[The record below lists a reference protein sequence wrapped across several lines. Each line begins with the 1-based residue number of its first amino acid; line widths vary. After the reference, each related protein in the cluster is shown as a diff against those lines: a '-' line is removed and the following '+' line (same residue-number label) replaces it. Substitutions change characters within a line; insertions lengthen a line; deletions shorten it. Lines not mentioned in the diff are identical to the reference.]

1 MKRRTFVSAAAASA
15 ICLLAGATA
24 IQAQKVYI
32 DYDKTADLTK
42 YKTFALATTGQD
54 DLSTA
59 SPLAHQHILDSLR
72 QKIASNGRL
81 TETKTNPDLYV
92 TYHVTTKEET
102 NVSTMGYGYGY
113 GPGWGGGYYY
123 GGGGW
128 SGATTT
134 VNTYTV
140 GTLLFDSTM
149 PAPRRR
155 YGAASPPQR
164 CRRTHRR
171 GSRRST
177 ARSTSCRRSGRT
189 CRPRASSVN
198 RRRPARGDRCRRAS
212 LSTANRCRRRR
223 RYAASSA
230 SLSVARSRR
239 R

>member
-1 MKRRTFVSAAAASA
+1 MKRRTFAAAAASA
-15 ICLLAGATA
+15 LCLLAGATA

-92 TYHVTTKEET
+92 TYHVTAKEET

-128 SGATTT
+128 TGATTT

-140 GTLLFDSTM
+140 GTLLFDVYDASTKKAVWRGIATATV
-149 PAPRRR
+149 P
-155 YGAASPPQR
+155 SNPQK
-164 CRRTHRR
+164 
-171 GSRRST
+171 GIKKIDS
-177 ARSTSCRRSGRT
+177 AI
-189 CRPRASSVN
+189 
-198 RRRPARGDRCRRAS
+198 DK
-212 LSTANRCRRRR
+212 LSKKWQQMQAEGK
-223 RYAASSA
+223 
-230 SLSVARSRR
+230 
-239 R
+239 